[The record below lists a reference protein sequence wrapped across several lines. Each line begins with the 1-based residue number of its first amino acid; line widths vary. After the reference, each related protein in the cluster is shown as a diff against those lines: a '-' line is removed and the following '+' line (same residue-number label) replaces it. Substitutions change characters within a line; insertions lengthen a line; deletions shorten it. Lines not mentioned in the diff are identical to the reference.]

1 MHVGGERLDVARADR
16 AAHAGRRER
25 RREVDPRGPR
35 ARVRA
40 AHHRGVEQ
48 PGQPEV
54 AGVERL
60 AARPGEA
67 VRSRRRTADDVER
80 ALPPLLE
87 RVLVDDEE
95 DLLEPPFD
103 LLLRA
108 DQSRHVRI
116 ASSIFG

>member
-1 MHVGGERLDVARADR
+1 MSPGPIAR
-16 AAHAGRRER
+16 AHAGRRER
-25 RREVDPRGPR
+25 GREVDPRGRAR

-40 AHHRGVEQ
+40 ADHRGVQQ

-60 AARPGEA
+60 AARPREA
-67 VRSRRRTADDVER
+67 VRARRRPADDVER
-80 ALPPLLE
+80 PLAPLLE

-95 DLLEPPFD
+95 DLLEPPLD
-103 LLLRA
+103 LLLGP